1 MGRGFSESAA
11 PAAGLP
17 YRVVE
22 GPRGLAAFD
31 VGGSV
36 VTPQEVAAHVL
47 RALKANAEHALGVP
61 VRRPV
66 VAETTA
72 LGAAYLA
79 GLAVGY
85 WDGLDDVRRN
95 WALDREFSPL
105 MGAEARARGYDGWKR
120 AVQRSLG
127 WAQG

>member
-1 MGRGFSESAA
+1 
-11 PAAGLP
+11 
-17 YRVVE
+17 
-22 GPRGLAAFD
+22 
-31 VGGSV
+31 
-36 VTPQEVAAHVL
+36 
-47 RALKANAEHALGVP
+47 VP

-95 WALDREFSPL
+95 WALDREFSPA
-105 MGAEARARGYDGWKR
+105 MAAEVRARGYQGWTR

-127 WAQG
+127 WAIES